1 MGGSSLWSD
10 ADPCAQAPVRVSRGG
25 CRSAEPGTDP
35 ALPAAPHVPGIL
47 CCGPHPCTVESAVWQ
62 PALDLP
68 VPSVVTFV
76 LALFSNISLHCDS
89 PVVLTFGTY
98 IFMHFNNDLLCL
110 IYTKSGMAFYIG

>member
-1 MGGSSLWSD
+1 MQTPVHRHLCVSAGEDVDLQNQEPTL
-10 ADPCAQAPVRVSRGG
+10 PCLLPPMS
-25 CRSAEPGTDP
+25 P
-35 ALPAAPHVPGIL
+35 AS
-47 CCGPHPCTVESAVWQ
+47 SAV
-62 PALDLP
+62 ALILAQWNLQSGNLPWTCP